1 MPVYAL
7 SASSFAAYILDF
19 RVNTNAWSLGIAL
32 WIFGYQQFMTIITM
46 MLTGDLVYKHHIR
59 IKKKK
64 RLSICGN
71 RYLFVIPMSTQR
83 LFVLTRKLI
92 EW

>member
-64 RLSICGN
+64 DCPYVEIDTYLWFQWVLN
-71 RYLFVIPMSTQR
+71 DYLF
-83 LFVLTRKLI
+83 
-92 EW
+92 